1 MRAATCPASWPCSR
15 RRCARERATYAR
27 LFAGSAARSLRL
39 SDVRIAPAGSA
50 RARVLLR
57 YEARVLEHGAATP
70 ALYRGALALD
80 MQSTHGAWRIIGLQR
95 LAAPAAAAASA
106 ARSE

>member
-1 MRAATCPASWPCSR
+1 
-15 RRCARERATYAR
+15 
-27 LFAGSAARSLRL
+27 LHL
-39 SDVRIAPAGSA
+39 SEVRIAPAGSA
-50 RARVLLR
+50 RARVLLH
-57 YEARVLEHGAATP
+57 YEARVLEHAAAAP

-80 MQSTHGAWRIIGLQR
+80 LQSAHGAWRIVGLQR